1 LPELDHV
8 LALDEPLKQRK
19 EPVIS
24 EEIIR
29 TVAVDL
35 GLEE

>member
-1 LPELDHV
+1 MEGFLS
-8 LALDEPLKQRK
+8 K

-24 EEIIR
+24 EEIIG

-35 GLEE
+35 GLEEIGRIIP